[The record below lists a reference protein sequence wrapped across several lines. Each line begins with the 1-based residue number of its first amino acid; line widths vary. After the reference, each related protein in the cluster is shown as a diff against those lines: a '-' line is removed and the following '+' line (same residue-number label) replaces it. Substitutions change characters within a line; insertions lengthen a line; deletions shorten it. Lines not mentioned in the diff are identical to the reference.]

1 MAMRKEKQKLIEMI
15 YRYRNSMFFLLEV
28 LDALGIIQ

>member
-1 MAMRKEKQKLIEMI
+1 MRKEKQKLIEMI
-15 YRYRNSMFFLLEV
+15 YRYGNSMFFLLEV